1 MSIANLFDP
10 NEIVLNV
17 GNLRSNSIPGTKA
30 SIITTNNLIDGYYLE
45 VSNPASTANGYYVTV
60 GGSVITQFGY
70 NRSTDTTYM
79 FSNNLRDFVLGLNG
93 LEKYRIK
100 PSSAIIF
107 GNNQYYPWSVN
118 TTNDTPTSVY
128 SFPLDLSKGAILNT
142 SLVGRFTS
150 GPNINS
156 VFTRL
161 RISSYK
167 NTSIPNF
174 IGDLQYIRTEDTG
187 TINASLTY
195 TTTGATTTVNVVVV
209 GIAATNISW
218 SGMSTIT
225 II

>member
-1 MSIANLFDP
+1 MSIANLFDA
-10 NEIVLNV
+10 NQITLNI
-17 GNLRSNSIPGTKA
+17 GNLRSNGIPGTKT
-30 SIITTNNLIDGYYLE
+30 SIITTNNVSDGYYIE
-45 VSNPASTANGYYVTV
+45 ASNPLSTSNGFKVTV
-60 GGSVITQFGY
+60 AGNTIIDVGY
-70 NRSTDTTYM
+70 NRSTDTTYL
-79 FSNNLRDFVLGLNG
+79 FSNLLRDFVLGLNG
-93 LEKYRIK
+93 TEKYRVK